1 MSMYFSNLG
10 QGTEEYR
17 VDVVNL
23 TMANSTLNEQV
34 EMYTNRLSTKEV
46 DNVSLQ
52 PEMENYRGR

>member
-10 QGTEEYR
+10 QVTEEYR
-17 VDVVNL
+17 AAVINL

>member
-1 MSMYFSNLG
+1 MYFSNLG

-17 VDVVNL
+17 AAVVNL